1 VAPYLHITPSKGDL
15 QMAGPQKTKDAATET
30 KAPVAVKTY
39 PVKLLKNYRP
49 MGEDFKVLV
58 PKDSEDEYSELVS
71 RDPEGTLEKLT
82 NGKITQVA
90 VGDYAKIL
98 KGTTILVGKA
108 EAQHVLKNRIAERSD
123 DLFDG

>member
-1 VAPYLHITPSKGDL
+1 
-15 QMAGPQKTKDAATET
+15 MAGPQKTKDAATET
-30 KAPVAVKTY
+30 KAPVAAPKTY

-58 PKDSEDEYSELVS
+58 PKDSKDEYSELVAREPDGS
-71 RDPEGTLEKLT
+71 LEKLT

-98 KGTTILVGKA
+98 KGATILVGKS

>member
-58 PKDSEDEYSELVS
+58 PKNPEDEYSELVA
-71 RDPEGTLEKLT
+71 REPDGTLEKLT

-90 VGDYAKIL
+90 VGDYAKIR
-98 KGTTILVGKA
+98 KRYNYSFKQG
-108 EAQHVLKNRIAERSD
+108 
-123 DLFDG
+123 